1 MTQTASLFLYIRSNF
16 YERLVESLTY
26 RICRFHLTSRVVDGS
41 IKVHIQHIGETPFSS
56 VWAPIHL
63 QSCYLDQLKHL
74 KLLWSL
80 QPSLLCSAIW
90 KVRLVHGVRSLPG
103 MEGESDY
110 VPEVH
115 REKASDFSVLL
126 YNLGEEFVFC
136 RLKFVSNLICFM
148 GLLCASKETKTCDDS
163 DIFL

>member
-56 VWAPIHL
+56 AWAPIHL
-63 QSCYLDQLKHL
+63 QSCYLDKLKRL

-80 QPSLLCSAIW
+80 QPSQPAALQCNP
-90 KVRLVHGVRSLPG
+90 KGRVHGVGSLP
-103 MEGESDY
+103 GESDY

-115 REKASDFSVLL
+115 RQKAPDFSVLL
-126 YNLGEEFVFC
+126 SNLEEEFVFC

-148 GLLCASKETKTCDDS
+148 GFALCLKRNKD
-163 DIFL
+163 LWW

>member
-1 MTQTASLFLYIRSNF
+1 MAQTASLFLYIRSNF

-63 QSCYLDQLKHL
+63 QSCYLDQLKRL

-80 QPSLLCSAIW
+80 QPLLLCGAIW
-90 KVRLVHGVRSLPG
+90 KVGLVHGVGSLPG

-115 REKASDFSVLL
+115 REKAPDFSVLL
-126 YNLGEEFVFC
+126 SNLGEEFVFC

-148 GLLCASKETKTCDDS
+148 GFALCLKRNKD
-163 DIFL
+163 LWW